1 MNIKIATFQSR
12 LQHSPEFNK
21 EISEFIRDVETALGD
36 KLVFADLEDY
46 DCDLKL
52 IFIQTGGSE
61 GYFLQNFDKLQEP
74 YYILTNGANNSL
86 AASLE
91 ILTYLNLKNKK
102 GEVLH
107 GDAEYIAKRIRT
119 LAQTNK
125 IVNQLKCARLG
136 VIGAPA
142 DWLISSVPDY
152 RLVKEKLGITL
163 VDVPLHDIEKFAT
176 SPHPAKIAASDYK
189 DYNAKDM
196 NKSIAIY
203 DAIAQIAENNNL
215 DGVTIRCF
223 DLLSSLNGTGCLA
236 LAELNRRGIIGTC
249 EGDIAAMISMY
260 VAKLVSGQSSFQ
272 ANPSRLDTKNNR
284 VIFAHCTVP
293 FDMLTDYRFDTDF
306 VSGSGG
312 AIKGELKTNKVT
324 IFRISSDFK
333 RYLLSSGR
341 IVANMDDKNLCR
353 TQIDVTLDSPVT
365 GLLTAPCG
373 NHHVILYGD
382 YVEQIDNL
390 MKTLIKF

>member
-21 EISEFIRDVETALGD
+21 EISEFIRNVETALGD
-36 KLVFADLEDY
+36 KLVFADLDDY

-52 IFIQTGGSE
+52 IFVQTGGSE
-61 GYFLQNFDKLQEP
+61 GYFLKNFDKLQEP

-107 GDAEYIAKRIRT
+107 GDAEYVAKRIKT

-125 IVNQLKCARLG
+125 IVNKLKSTRLG
-136 VIGAPA
+136 VIGAPS

-152 RLVKEKLGITL
+152 RIVKEKLGITL
-163 VDVPLHDIEKFAT
+163 LDVPLSNVEKFASTPHT
-176 SPHPAKIAASDYK
+176 SEIAASDYK
-189 DYNAKDM
+189 DYNTADM

-203 DAIAQIAENNNL
+203 DAIAQIVEDNRL

-223 DLLSSLNGTGCLA
+223 DLLSSLEGTGCLA

-260 VAKLVSGQSSFQ
+260 IAKLVSGQSSFQ
-272 ANPSRLDTKNNR
+272 ANPSRIDTKNNR

-293 FDMLTDYRFDTDF
+293 FDMLTDYRFDTHF
-306 VSGSGG
+306 ESGIGV
-312 AIKGELKTNKVT
+312 AIKGELKTDKVT
-324 IFRISSDFK
+324 VFRISSDLK
-333 RYLLSSGR
+333 RYFVSSGR
-341 IVANMDDKNLCR
+341 IVANTDDKNLCR
-353 TQIDVTLDSPVT
+353 TQIDVALDAPVT
-365 GLLTAPCG
+365 ELLTAPCG

-382 YVEQIDNL
+382 YVEQINNL
-390 MKTLIKF
+390 MKTLIE